1 MALLVFPSKG
11 FFFLLCM
18 ARKDRTVDYP
28 VLCTVLYLLTPN
40 PPAGS
45 CFIYPMAEKKNRSVV
60 MALQRSQ
67 QASQAYAGS
76 HPPPPVRRRR

>member
-45 CFIYPMAEKKNRSVV
+45 CFIYPMAEKKNSCRNSDGG
-60 MALQRSQ
+60 
-67 QASQAYAGS
+67 AGGLERFMLS
-76 HPPPPVRRRR
+76 